1 MNKKINPKLTGK
13 IFALS
18 LAVASLASLYSTKA
32 TGDQEI
38 KAMSKVGEGLN
49 TTTFQTPQGKIS
61 VNLPED
67 MAAGDTLTGTVIAE
81 AEGKS
86 PEEKAQNTDMLN
98 GYVVEVRK
106 AEEPPPPENVE
117 VAVVPKPPKTKKTH
131 PPKAKPTD
139 HTIGCLLP
147 ALGSVIELVLVK
159 DNNEMCSNE
168 IPIPKM
174 PTSTCPTNGCMMPQ
188 VGQCG
193 HPVTIKTPCDG
204 SFNNSGVTIGDKPC
218 ELLAEGPRSMVAK
231 SPTNVVGP
239 SQIKMNEGKH
249 TATGKFTNLRVKLAA
264 QKLVLQKGESTTMTV
279 TVFGMEGLSGPVKL
293 HLQNNTPGNV
303 SVDGGNSQDIMIQ
316 APGRGQMPIHR

>member
-1 MNKKINPKLTGK
+1 MNKNINPKLTGK
-13 IFALS
+13 LFALS

-32 TGDQEI
+32 TGDQTI

-86 PEEKAQNTDMLN
+86 PEEKAQNTDELN

-106 AEEPPPPENVE
+106 AEQPPPPENME
-117 VAVVPKPPKTKKTH
+117 VAVEPKPAKGKKK
-131 PPKAKPTD
+131 PPKAKCTD
-139 HTIGCLLP
+139 HSIGCLLP
-147 ALGSVIELVLVK
+147 ALGNAIELVLINK
-159 DNNEMCSNE
+159 DNTDVCSNE
-168 IPIPKM
+168 VPIPKM
-174 PTSTCPTNGCMMPQ
+174 PTSTCPTNGCTMPQ

-193 HPVTIKTPCDG
+193 KPVTIHTPCDG
-204 SFNNSGVTIGDKPC
+204 SFNNSGVTVGDKPC
-218 ELLAEGPRSMVAK
+218 ELLAEGPRTMIAK

-239 SQIKMNEGKH
+239 TQIKMNEGKH

-279 TVFGMEGLSGPVKL
+279 TVFGMEGLTGPVKL
-293 HLQNNTPGNV
+293 HVQNNTPGNV

-316 APGRGQMPIHR
+316 PSGREQNLIRR